1 MLRGTWERVFRG
13 SAFIGEPP
21 GYFACKW
28 DSLAWNWKINVF
40 NGKYVHQKSMFY
52 RINNPKYPQNAWD
65 SLYFPSSDYT
75 PDIPNKEDLATY
87 GFKEGVSLMLLVKD
101 STAWNATIKE
111 NPYINNVR
119 RYKDRRPW

>member
-1 MLRGTWERVFRG
+1 MGGRRNVIESQRENTRSTATGTMQMLRGTWERVFRG

-87 GFKEGVSLMLLVKD
+87 GFKEGCH
-101 STAWNATIKE
+101 
-111 NPYINNVR
+111 
-119 RYKDRRPW
+119 